1 MLEAEV
7 LTMNKDW
14 QLFKVYLMAGTFTF
28 SGGMAMLPVIERELC
43 QKRQLLPR
51 DELYEYTTLSQTFPG
66 VIALTNA
73 CFVGEK
79 VNGKS
84 GMLAAGLGAILPA
97 FVLMLAATIG
107 YQHVPQSGVFLSI
120 MSAIRAA
127 SAAFL
132 FSAAY
137 GLARYNLKDP
147 LNLAIA
153 VGCLLATLFNL
164 LSAPTL
170 IILAGVI
177 GLISARPRKEQS

>member
-1 MLEAEV
+1 
-7 LTMNKDW
+7 MNKDW

-97 FVLMLAATIG
+97 FVLMLAATHRLSTRPAKWRVSKHHERDSG
-107 YQHVPQSGVFLSI
+107 SFGGVPVFGGVRF
-120 MSAIRAA
+120 
-127 SAAFL
+127 
-132 FSAAY
+132 
-137 GLARYNLKDP
+137 GP
-147 LNLAIA
+147 L
-153 VGCLLATLFNL
+153 
-164 LSAPTL
+164 
-170 IILAGVI
+170 
-177 GLISARPRKEQS
+177 